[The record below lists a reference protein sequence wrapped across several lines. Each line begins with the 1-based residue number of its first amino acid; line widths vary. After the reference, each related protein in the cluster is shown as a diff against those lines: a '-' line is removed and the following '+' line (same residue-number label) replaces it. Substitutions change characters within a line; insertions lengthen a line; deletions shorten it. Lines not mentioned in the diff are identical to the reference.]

1 MSREHP
7 RVPAPALFAFLVLRD
22 AVARFQRHRCTT
34 AAAAI
39 AFHVL
44 FSLFPLILIVAALIG
59 SDIRDEGV
67 RSQISDGLMAALPLD
82 ETAKAQID
90 RLLERATR

>member
-1 MSREHP
+1 M
-7 RVPAPALFAFLVLRD
+7 PAPALFAFLVLRD

-67 RSQISDGLMAALPLD
+67 RDAGGVRGGPLAALEQELH
-82 ETAKAQID
+82 D
-90 RLLERATR
+90 R